1 VPRNLD
7 ITQIFILILIEIA
20 LAGKAEV
27 VIAGETV
34 DSLDN
39 IALESRALLPGVSHD
54 PSLGE
59 KFLEIQS
66 RKGYL

>member
-1 VPRNLD
+1 
-7 ITQIFILILIEIA
+7 LIQIA

-27 VIAGETV
+27 VIAGESV

-39 IALESRALLPGVSHD
+39 IALESRALLPGVSHV